1 MTARPPRVVEA
12 GLRTFACAYDGY
24 VEDPVALGTM
34 VAVREGPNGIF
45 GIVAEVTSGPE
56 DPTRPLHPVGGP
68 EPAVDVFA
76 RNPHILPLLRTT
88 VVAVTC
94 GHVQGEVAVASLP
107 PHPPPLMALVHEAT
121 HSEITRIAADG
132 AFLSLLT
139 GSPLSDDSVV
149 AAAIRCAAPAFDDRR
164 SAFMVAA
171 GKELAR
177 LLRAEPARL
186 ATILRSVAP

>member
-1 MTARPPRVVEA
+1 MSGPPRVIEA
-12 GLRTFACAYDGY
+12 GLRAFTCAYDGY
-24 VEDPVALGTM
+24 VQDPFALGTM
-34 VAVREGPNGIF
+34 VAVREGPNGVF

-56 DPTRPLHPVGGP
+56 DPTRPLQPAGGQ
-68 EPAVDVFA
+68 EPAADVFV

-88 VVAVTC
+88 LIAVTC
-94 GHVQGEVAVASLP
+94 GHVAGEVAAGALP

-121 HSEITRIAADG
+121 PSEVVRVAAGG

-139 GSPLSDDSVV
+139 GSPLSDDSVI
-149 AAAIRCAAPAFDDRR
+149 AASIRLAAPAFDAGR
-164 SAFMVAA
+164 SAFMVEA

-186 ATILRSVAP
+186 ATILRSVAT